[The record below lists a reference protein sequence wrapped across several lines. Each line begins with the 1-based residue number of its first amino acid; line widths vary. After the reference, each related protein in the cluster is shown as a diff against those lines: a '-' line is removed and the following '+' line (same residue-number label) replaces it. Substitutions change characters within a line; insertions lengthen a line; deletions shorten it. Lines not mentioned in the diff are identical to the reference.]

1 MARSRPRSKRPAKPQ
16 DGAGTN
22 YPVTPQQAARL
33 YSLWSRT
40 GQDWSR
46 DETVAGL
53 WACAKTLG
61 TPISRLPGSPVAVV
75 AQLIGRAVPGVYNK
89 VMNFRSIYPRDS
101 RVGLAGSGVT

>member
-16 DGAGTN
+16 DGGRNQLSRDAAAGCS
-22 YPVTPQQAARL
+22 PLFPL
-33 YSLWSRT
+33 EPHW
-40 GQDWSR
+40 QDWSR

-89 VMNFRSIYPRDS
+89 VMNFRSIDPRDS
-101 RVGLAGSGVT
+101 RAGLAGSG